1 MRLGLHRTAIRGS
14 FGTLRFIPITT
25 SGFACEIPFSL
36 ALGHQWGYVMGS
48 GQRLHVT
55 LRLCYVDGQVE
66 VDLDDSLFK
75 LSAVLLLYVRF

>member
-1 MRLGLHRTAIRGS
+1 MRDTI
-14 FGTLRFIPITT
+14 FIGAGASMGVP
-25 SGFACEIPFSL
+25 
-36 ALGHQWGYVMGS
+36 VMGS